1 MSAKRHLHLLLVASL
16 IVFLFALVPASAEET
31 NLKLIDIEHQ
41 NSKQEN
47 NIDIQVNNYEEIDFN
62 CNLML
67 TIYSIDLTENI
78 PLDDSITFFDVEGN
92 DIYNHS
98 FSFTIPI
105 SGDYLFNLTLLIEEN
120 QTLSEHYI
128 NEVFTFY
135 DYTEY
140 QFNEI
145 IADYYYDPSDNA
157 NWIYNSEDKTIELKN
172 IADSYDTGIVLGPFN
187 TIGLANSSLT
197 FEYESVKSL
206 NSNYT
211 IYSTNQFNSSEIC
224 LLYTSP
230 SPRD

>member
-16 IVFLFALVPASAEET
+16 IVFLLALVPASAEET

-47 NIDIQVNNYEEIDFN
+47 NIDIQVNNYEEADFN

-78 PLDDSITFFDVEGN
+78 PLDDSITFFDVGAN

-98 FSFTIPI
+98 FTFTIPI

-120 QTLSEHYI
+120 QTLSEYYT

-140 QFNEI
+140 EFSEI
-145 IADYYYDPSDNA
+145 VADYY
-157 NWIYNSEDKTIELKN
+157 L
-172 IADSYDTGIVLGPFN
+172 
-187 TIGLANSSLT
+187 SL
-197 FEYESVKSL
+197 
-206 NSNYT
+206 
-211 IYSTNQFNSSEIC
+211 IHI
-224 LLYTSP
+224 
-230 SPRD
+230 